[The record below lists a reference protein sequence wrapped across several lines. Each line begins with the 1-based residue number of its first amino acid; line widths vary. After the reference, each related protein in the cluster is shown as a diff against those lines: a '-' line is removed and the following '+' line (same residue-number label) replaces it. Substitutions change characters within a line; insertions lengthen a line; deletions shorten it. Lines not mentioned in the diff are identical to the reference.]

1 MERTYIMVKPD
12 GVQRRLSGEIIRRF
26 ENRGLKLVALKML
39 VPSRETA
46 EKHYAVHAERPFF
59 GELVD
64 FVTSGPVV
72 AMVWEGPDAIVLT
85 RNMIG
90 ATKPAN
96 AVPGTIRGD
105 YTCDMMLNLIH
116 GSDSAENA
124 ANEIALWFKPEE
136 LLS

>member
-1 MERTYIMVKPD
+1 
-12 GVQRRLSGEIIRRF
+12 
-26 ENRGLKLVALKML
+26 ML

-72 AMVWEGPDAIVLT
+72 AMVWEGPAAILLT

-105 YTCDMMLNLIH
+105 YSSSRQMNLVH
-116 GSDSAENA
+116 ASDSEESA
-124 ANEIALWFKPEE
+124 ARELALYFQPNELCEYTPTLVGSFRASDE
-136 LLS
+136 S